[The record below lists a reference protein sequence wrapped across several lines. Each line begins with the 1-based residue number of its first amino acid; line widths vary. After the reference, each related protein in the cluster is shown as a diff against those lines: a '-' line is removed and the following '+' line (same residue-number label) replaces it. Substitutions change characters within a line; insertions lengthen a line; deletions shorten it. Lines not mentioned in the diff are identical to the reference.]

1 LSLLAAAQ
9 LDAVF
14 RELPMDFIGDKKTGR
29 WLPIARRILARKALV
44 L

>member
-9 LDAVF
+9 LDAGF
-14 RELPMDFIGDKKTGR
+14 RELPVAGMGDKKPGR
-29 WLPIARRILARKALV
+29 WVTIARRILARKALV